1 MSVKHICLKYVK
13 DIYELVQ
20 RAGKCKEPV
29 YVSQGRTTVAASSL
43 MGVLTINLSEQFT
56 ITYPPEEKE
65 FEYYISQ
72 FEC

>member
-1 MSVKHICLKYVK
+1 MTVKHISLKYIK

-29 YVSQGRTTVAASSL
+29 YISQGRTTVVASSL
-43 MGVLTINLSEQFT
+43 MGVLTIDPSEQFT
-56 ITYPPEEKE
+56 ISYPSEEKE
-65 FEYYISQ
+65 FEFYISQ

>member
-1 MSVKHICLKYVK
+1 MSVKHISLKYIK

-20 RAGKCKEPV
+20 RAGKCKDPV
-29 YVSQGRTTVAASSL
+29 YVNQGRTAVAASSL
-43 MGVLTINLSEQFT
+43 MGMLTIDPSEQFT
-56 ITYPPEEKE
+56 ITYPQEEKE

>member
-1 MSVKHICLKYVK
+1 MTVKHISLKYIK

-29 YVSQGRTTVAASSL
+29 YISQGHTTVSASSL
-43 MGVLTINLSEQFT
+43 MGVLTIDPSEQFT
-56 ITYPPEEKE
+56 ISYPPDEKE
-65 FEYYISQ
+65 FEFYISQ

>member
-1 MSVKHICLKYVK
+1 MTVKHISLKYIK

-20 RAGKCKEPV
+20 RASQCKEPV
-29 YVSQGRTTVAASSL
+29 YVNQGHAEVAASSL
-43 MGVLTINLSEQFT
+43 MGVLTINPSEQFT

>member
-1 MSVKHICLKYVK
+1 MIIKHISLKYIK

-29 YVSQGRTTVAASSL
+29 YISQGRTTVAASSL
-43 MGVLTINLSEQFT
+43 MGVLTIDPSEQFT
-56 ITYPPEEKE
+56 ISYPSEEKE
-65 FEYYISQ
+65 FEFYISQ

>member
-1 MSVKHICLKYVK
+1 MSVKHICLKYIK

-29 YVSQGRTTVAASSL
+29 YISQGRTTVAASSL
-43 MGVLTINLSEQFT
+43 MGVLAIDPSEQFT
-56 ITYPPEEKE
+56 IQYPAEEKE

>member
-1 MSVKHICLKYVK
+1 MSVKHISLKQSK

-29 YVSQGRTTVAASSL
+29 YISQGRTTVAASSL
-43 MGVLTINLSEQFT
+43 MGVLTIDPSEQFT